1 MTDSDNPIKDSHLL
15 ASRLID
21 WYERNYRDLPWRNT
35 RDPYRIWL
43 SEIILQQTRVQQG
56 LPYYQRFVNA
66 YPTVQA
72 LAAAPEQEVLRLWQ
86 GLGYYSRARNLHACA
101 RVLVSDHSGQF
112 PNAFELLQK
121 LPGIGKY
128 TAAAIAS
135 FAFGQAV
142 PVVDG
147 NVYRVLARLFGET
160 TDIGSPAAFRVFFR
174 LAQQLIDTSRPHL
187 FNQAIMEFGALHCT
201 PQKPLCLYCPLQQ
214 HCWAFAHEQQQAL
227 PVKEK
232 KTKVRTRNLHY
243 VVIASPEGKL
253 LMRQRPAGDIW
264 QGLFDFYLLETMGQQ
279 IPLQAAEQL
288 EDTFAQALLLL
299 QPQYE
304 PSPAYRHQLTH
315 QRLQVRFFSFRLSHQ
330 MLGQLVLP
338 ADMAW
343 FSPEEIHNLPKP
355 VLIQNYLKE
364 AGF

>member
-1 MTDSDNPIKDSHLL
+1 M

-66 YPTVQA
+66 YPTIYA
-72 LAAAPEQEVLRLWQ
+72 LANAPQQEVLRLWQ

-101 RVLVSDHSGQF
+101 SVVVNDHDGQF
-112 PNAFELLQK
+112 PNTFEMLQK

-174 LAQQLIDTSRPHL
+174 LARQLLDPGRPHL

-243 VVIASPEGKL
+243 VVATSPEGKL
-253 LMRQRPAGDIW
+253 LLRQRPAGDIW
-264 QGLFDFYLLETMGQQ
+264 QGLFDFYLQETLDL
-279 IPLQAAEQL
+279 PAPWQAAEQL
-288 EDTFAQALLLL
+288 EDPFVQALLLL
-299 QPQYE
+299 QPQYSV
-304 PSPAYRHQLTH
+304 SPAYRHQLTH
-315 QRLQVRFFSFRLSHQ
+315 QRLQVRFFNFRLNHQ
-330 MLGQLVLP
+330 MLGSLVLP
-338 ADMAW
+338 AGMAW
-343 FSPEEIHNLPKP
+343 YSAEEIHNLPKP